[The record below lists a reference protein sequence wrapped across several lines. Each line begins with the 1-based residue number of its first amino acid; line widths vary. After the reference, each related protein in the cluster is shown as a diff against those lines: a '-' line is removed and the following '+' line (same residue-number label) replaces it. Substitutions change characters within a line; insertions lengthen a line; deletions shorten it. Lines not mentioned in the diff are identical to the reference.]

1 MTGVL
6 AHFTAAELPGTAA
19 ILLTGLAIGLAVR
32 SVRGLAV
39 TLLLGATLAL
49 GLVAALA
56 DHAGWA
62 GTLAGTLG
70 ETGWDWLWLAA
81 AALAA
86 GLAAHR
92 RALTRG

>member
-1 MTGVL
+1 MVSVL

-19 ILLTGLAIGLAVR
+19 ILLTGLAVGLAAR

-39 TLLLGATLAL
+39 TLLLCATLAL

-62 GTLAGTLG
+62 GALAGALG
-70 ETGWDWLWLAA
+70 QTGWDWLWLAS

-92 RALTRG
+92 RALPGR